1 MFLKNAWYV
10 AAWSEEIVNTLQQV
24 KVLGEKICMFRND
37 EGEVIAMED
46 ACPHR
51 KLPLSKGRIKNN
63 NVECGYHGLTFDCAG
78 QCVWAPGGGRI
89 PSAARVRPYPVH

>member
-10 AAWSEEIVNTLQQV
+10 AAWSEEIANALTQV
-24 KVLGEKICMFRND
+24 KVLGEKLCMFRNS

-51 KLPLSKGRIKNN
+51 KMPLSKGRIKGD

-78 QCVWAPGGGRI
+78 
-89 PSAARVRPYPVH
+89 AALFGA